1 MADEDLYAKAL
12 KKVREYRGPDA
23 KLGEG
28 PIAELAPEVDRM
40 KDEFL
45 WGVLWSDPALD
56 IKTRSLCTIAALMVL
71 GKEEQMKNHMG
82 WALNVGVTKEQLVS
96 LISQM
101 LIYGGLA
108 GAHNAMRVA
117 RDVFTEKGLL

>member
-1 MADEDLYAKAL
+1 MSDELYKAAL
-12 KKVREYRGPDA
+12 KKVQEYRGPGA

-28 PIAELAPEVDRM
+28 PMAELAPEVDRM

-45 WGVLWSDPALD
+45 WGLLWSDPSVD
-56 IKTRSLCTIAALMVL
+56 IKTRSLCTISALIVL
-71 GKEEQMKNHMG
+71 GKEEQLKNHMG
-82 WALNVGVTKEQLVS
+82 WALNVGVTREQIISVV
-96 LISQM
+96 SQM

-117 RDVFTEKGLL
+117 RDVFREKGLI